1 MASFLNDFGGEAKKN
16 LREGFEQN
24 TGVLGQALR
33 ERRMREER
41 KKRTEKEVASIQEGI
56 GKLRL
61 ASNSLFNIERSF
73 LQISRN
79 VQLIAKAMD
88 AQVTL
93 QKESDKL
100 AKQLTDIS
108 QTKQQTAKPEPKQQ
122 AAIEKIG
129 DQKEEQSLLSK
140 IGDLVDNFEKK
151 RRTGRTPQK
160 RTPRGRANR
169 LKRLSKVN
177 LGRAARVLGR
187 VGTTAARFSPVASV
201 AAYGYGAYKA
211 SEFLEKTNYGASM
224 QQGAG
229 QTAERAFRNKDTSY
243 GTDLT
248 PDQARA
254 ILEQPDSPA
263 KQRDIKA
270 FGGLEKIQAIANIQQ
285 KVEQPETKPETK
297 PTLPVS
303 SAGGGRGVVN
313 PALVKP
319 REERVQPTQVW
330 VDSEGRPITTGTGEI
345 VQAAPAAQPV
355 KPIPPPPPPAP
366 AAKPPVAATPVPSG
380 SAEPLVKKISA
391 QSGRQAMIDEMD
403 KQGITDPVKRAAIMA
418 QAAVETGG
426 FQFLSENLAY
436 SAGRMKEVF
445 GRLKNTPMETI
456 QQAIQQGVKGIG
468 TLVYGG
474 DPSSPSYQFGVK
486 QLGNVQP
493 GDGFRYRG
501 RGFFQLTGRSNYTKA
516 GVADQP
522 EKLLDLKPAAET
534 AVNFANRYKGSY
546 DDVNSFTRFVNGGLT
561 HVKERGEFFNKFLD
575 DPSITKA
582 NATSGKEIG
591 NASTNVAAAKRGSTS
606 APNVTVIAVTNQ
618 QTIKK
623 PAGMPARK
631 EYPTPVAA

>member
-16 LREGFEQN
+16 LREDFREGFEQN
-24 TGVLGQALR
+24 TGVFGQALR

-61 ASNSLFNIERSF
+61 TSNSLFNIERSF

-100 AKQLTDIS
+100 TKQLTDIS
-108 QTKQQTAKPEPKQQ
+108 QTKQQTAKPKPKQQ

-140 IGDLVDNFEKK
+140 IGDLVDNFERK

-177 LGRAARVLGR
+177 LGRAAQVLGR
-187 VGTTAARFSPVASV
+187 VGTTAARFSPVASI

-211 SEFLEKTNYGASM
+211 SEFLEKTSYGASM
-224 QQGAG
+224 AHGAG

-270 FGGLEKIQAIANIQQ
+270 FGGLEKIQAIANIQL
-285 KVEQPETKPETK
+285 KAEPKPETK

-330 VDSEGRPITTGTGEI
+330 VDSEGRPITTGTGET

-355 KPIPPPPPPAP
+355 KPIPPPPPPAL
-366 AAKPPVAATPVPSG
+366 AAKPQVAATPTDIKTQTNGKFSNPKDFIAALLPYAQKVTDMIGGKVPPIAILGQWAGESG
-380 SAEPLVKKISA
+380 AGSSMPADFNYAGIKAGTQFTKGDFVLTEERYTDKQLERAKASGEELAAVLGPDDKMKKKGRSVTVDEWYGKGAWQAAKNEGKNWVQVKSYFAKFKDFNDFATSFAKFIMSPRYSKAREQTTPAGFGLEIAKAGYATASAEK
-391 QSGRQAMIDEMD
+391 
-403 KQGITDPVKRAAIMA
+403 
-418 QAAVETGG
+418 
-426 FQFLSENLAY
+426 Y
-436 SAGRMKEVF
+436 SAK
-445 GRLKNTPMETI
+445 I
-456 QQAIQQGVKGIG
+456 A
-468 TLVYGG
+468 
-474 DPSSPSYQFGVK
+474 
-486 QLGNVQP
+486 
-493 GDGFRYRG
+493 
-501 RGFFQLTGRSNYTKA
+501 
-516 GVADQP
+516 
-522 EKLLDLKPAAET
+522 
-534 AVNFANRYKGSY
+534 NFAS
-546 DDVNSFTRFVNGGLT
+546 SQ
-561 HVKERGEFFNKFLD
+561 
-575 DPSITKA
+575 
-582 NATSGKEIG
+582 G
-591 NASTNVAAAKRGSTS
+591 NDLGQMSTNVAAAKRDTSST
-606 APNVTVIAVTNQ
+606 PNVTVIAVTNQ

-623 PAGMPARK
+623 PAGMPARN

>member
-16 LREGFEQN
+16 LREDLREGFEQN
-24 TGVLGQALR
+24 TGVFGQALR

-61 ASNSLFNIERSF
+61 TSNSLFNIERSF

-100 AKQLTDIS
+100 TKQLTDIS

-140 IGDLVDNFEKK
+140 ISDLVDNFERK
-151 RRTGRTPQK
+151 RRTGRTPQKRTPQK

-177 LGRAARVLGR
+177 LGRAAQVLGR

-211 SEFLEKTNYGASM
+211 SEFLEKTSYGASM
-224 QQGAG
+224 KQGAG
-229 QTAERAFRNKDTSY
+229 QTAENAFRNKDTSY

-270 FGGLEKIQAIANIQQ
+270 FGGLEKIQAIADIQL
-285 KVEQPETKPETK
+285 KAEPKPETK

-330 VDSEGRPITTGTGEI
+330 VDSEGRPITTSTGET

-355 KPIPPPPPPAP
+355 KPIPPPPPP
-366 AAKPPVAATPVPSG
+366 PPVAVPVAKPSVAAAAPAIAPTTPANKPTGLVGSIVNSLKESGITSIQAISNILATIKAETGFKVRSEDTFYR
-380 SAEPLVKKISA
+380 SAE
-391 QSGRQAMIDEMD
+391 
-403 KQGITDPVKRAAIMA
+403 
-418 QAAVETGG
+418 
-426 FQFLSENLAY
+426 
-436 SAGRMKEVF
+436 
-445 GRLKNTPMETI
+445 
-456 QQAIQQGVKGIG
+456 AIQK
-468 TLVYGG
+468 T
-474 DPSSPSYQFGVK
+474 FGVK
-486 QLGNVQP
+486 RIPTLEFAQQFVGKSEELANEVYKKTDGNSAP
-493 GDGFRYRG
+493 GDGYKYRG
-501 RGFFQLTGRSNYTKA
+501 RGWIQHTGKNQYAAIAKYTGVDVLNNPDLLNDPVVATKA
-516 GVADQP
+516 LAWFFLKYKNKKPEQLESISEVNRAVGFADTTGQKAAVRAKSAELITADISGGQDL
-522 EKLLDLKPAAET
+522 EKLN
-534 AVNFANRYKGSY
+534 V
-546 DDVNSFTRFVNGGLT
+546 
-561 HVKERGEFFNKFLD
+561 
-575 DPSITKA
+575 
-582 NATSGKEIG
+582 
-591 NASTNVAAAKRGSTS
+591 NVAAAKRGSSST
-606 APNVTVIAVTNQ
+606 PNVTVIAVTNQ

-623 PAGMPARK
+623 PAGMPARN

>member
-16 LREGFEQN
+16 LREDLREGFEQN

-108 QTKQQTAKPEPKQQ
+108 QTKQQIAKPEPKQQ

-211 SEFLEKTNYGASM
+211 SEFLEKTSYGASM
-224 QQGAG
+224 QHGAG

-319 REERVQPTQVW
+319 REEQVQPTQVW

-366 AAKPPVAATPVPSG
+366 AAAPVTKPSVAAAAPAIAPTTPANKPTGLVGSIVNSLKESG
-380 SAEPLVKKISA
+380 ITSIKAISNILATIKAETGFKVRSEDTFYRSAE
-391 QSGRQAMIDEMD
+391 
-403 KQGITDPVKRAAIMA
+403 
-418 QAAVETGG
+418 
-426 FQFLSENLAY
+426 
-436 SAGRMKEVF
+436 
-445 GRLKNTPMETI
+445 
-456 QQAIQQGVKGIG
+456 AIQK
-468 TLVYGG
+468 T
-474 DPSSPSYQFGVK
+474 FGVRRIPTLEFAQQFVGK
-486 QLGNVQP
+486 SEELANEVYKKTDGNSAP
-493 GDGFRYRG
+493 GDGYKYRG
-501 RGFFQLTGRSNYTKA
+501 RGWIQHTGKNQYAAIAKYTGVDVLNNPDLLNDPVVATKA
-516 GVADQP
+516 LAWFFLKYKNKKPEQLESIGEVNSAVGFADTTGQKAVVRAKSAELITADISGGQDL
-522 EKLLDLKPAAET
+522 EKLN
-534 AVNFANRYKGSY
+534 V
-546 DDVNSFTRFVNGGLT
+546 
-561 HVKERGEFFNKFLD
+561 
-575 DPSITKA
+575 
-582 NATSGKEIG
+582 
-591 NASTNVAAAKRGSTS
+591 NVAAAKRGSTS
-606 APNVTVIAVTNQ
+606 APNVTVIAVTNK

-623 PAGMPARK
+623 PAGMPARN